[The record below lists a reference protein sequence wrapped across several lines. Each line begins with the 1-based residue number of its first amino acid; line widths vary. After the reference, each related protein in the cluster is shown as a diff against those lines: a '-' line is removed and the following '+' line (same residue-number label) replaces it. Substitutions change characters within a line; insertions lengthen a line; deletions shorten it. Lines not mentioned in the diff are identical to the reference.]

1 MKTIFRLTFVL
12 SIIVLGF
19 SNLNAQE
26 WTIKDAPLTT
36 PWSEK
41 VNPQNPHP
49 EYPRPGMIRADWKNL
64 NGLWEFQESV
74 EGEAIPFNKTLKS
87 QILVP
92 FAWESPLSGVRK
104 QFESCRAIY
113 RRKITIPNEWRG
125 QRIILHFEAV
135 DWEASVFVN
144 GGLAGTHKGGYDAF
158 SFDITKFLKEKN
170 EQEIIVTVYD
180 PTDLKSI
187 ARGKQSY
194 FRFNH
199 SELCSYTPSS
209 GIWQTV
215 WMEAVPEVYIKD
227 VKIIPN
233 ADLKSFTIQVTPNQ
247 SGEYTTEVFI
257 RSGKTDVS
265 SCSGRLRAMLTATI
279 QQPRLWSIED
289 PFLYDVEIRLL
300 NKNKEIV
307 DVVQS
312 YAGMRKISIEKIKGV
327 PRMCLNDKPF
337 YQHGPLDQ
345 GFWPDGIY
353 TPPTDEAI
361 QWEIKNIKEWGFNM
375 IRKHVKVESKRWY
388 YWCDKLGIVVWQDMP
403 HGGDGWD
410 GGNGVLDEAAKSQFE
425 FELSQMIYQHW
436 NHPSIIIWSV
446 FNEHWGLFDV
456 ERLTGNTMQLDPSRL
471 VIGNSG
477 IDARR
482 PHIDY
487 EVGHIKDNHSYLP
500 PNLPLVSSSRVT
512 VNGEYGAL
520 GYIID
525 GHLWSLNDK
534 YFHNYYKDKED
545 KEAAATE
552 EYLKF
557 ANSIYRYIRGG
568 LSATVYTQWTDV
580 ENEVNGLYTY
590 DRKRIKLDK
599 EKVKAANL
607 KCYEVF
613 QESVK

>member
-1 MKTIFRLTFVL
+1 MKKQFRYLSFAIIFILPCFVQAK
-12 SIIVLGF
+12 G
-19 SNLNAQE
+19 
-26 WTIKDAPLTT
+26 WKIKDAPLLT
-36 PWSEK
+36 PWSEN
-41 VNPQNPHP
+41 VDPDNVLP
-49 EYPRPGMIRADWKNL
+49 EYPRPTMVRTAWLNL
-64 NGLWEFQESV
+64 NGIWEFQESA
-74 EGEAIPFNKTLKS
+74 EGAAIPFNKTLKE

-113 RRKITIPNEWRG
+113 RRKIKIPNEWQG
-125 QRIILHFEAV
+125 QRVLLHFEAV
-135 DWEASVFVN
+135 DWETSVFVN
-144 GGLAGTHKGGYDAF
+144 GACAGMHKGGYDAF
-158 SFDITKFLKEKN
+158 SFDITEFLKEKG

-194 FRFNH
+194 FRFDH
-199 SELCSYTPSS
+199 SELVSYTPNS

-215 WMEAVPEVYIKD
+215 WLEPVPKTYIKN

-233 ADLKSFTIQVTPNQ
+233 VDRNCFNIQVTPNQ
-247 SGEYTTEVFI
+247 SGEYTTEVII
-257 RSGKTDVS
+257 RSEQTEVS
-265 SCSGRLRAMLTATI
+265 SCSGKLRDVLAAHV
-279 QQPRLWSIED
+279 QQPRLWSPTD

-300 NKNKEIV
+300 DKEGNVI
-307 DVVQS
+307 DVVES
-312 YAGMRKISIEKIKGV
+312 YAGMRKISIEKIKGI

-345 GFWPDGIY
+345 GYWPDGIY
-353 TPPTDEAI
+353 TPPTDEAV

-375 IRKHVKVESKRWY
+375 IRKHDKVESKRWY

-425 FELSQMIYQHW
+425 TELAQLVYQHW
-436 NHPSIIIWSV
+436 NHPSIIIWTV

-456 ERLTGNTMQLDPSRL
+456 ERLTENVMKLDPSRL
-471 VIGNSG
+471 VMGNSG
-477 IDARR
+477 IDAQW

-500 PNLPLVSSSRVT
+500 PNLPFVSGTRAT

-525 GHLWSLNDK
+525 GHLWSLNGK
-534 YFHNYYKDKED
+534 YFHDYYKDKAD
-545 KEAAATE
+545 KKEIATK

-557 ANSIYRYIRGG
+557 MESIYGYIKGG

-590 DRKRIKLDK
+590 DRKVIKLDK
-599 EKVKAANL
+599 KRVTEANR
-607 KCYEVF
+607 KCYQIEF
-613 QESVK
+613 